1 MITEKDGGASA
12 SFEDDDVA
20 FDHYA
25 DPAAEGAPVAEAP
38 AEKPIAEAP
47 TPKEPEP
54 QPEAIEAPVAAA
66 PEPVKEQPTETHR
79 VPLSEHLAEREKR
92 QEWERK
98 ARELEQRLQQAQPKE
113 PAKAPE
119 FWEQPE
125 NSIDYRVQQAV
136 APLQQALQQQAE
148 MFSRTRAEDK
158 YGADAVQAAFE
169 DLAGRMQQGD
179 QFARFDYQRI
189 MSSPHPYGMMV
200 EMHRERATLREIGND
215 PAAYKERLAGDLL
228 KDPTFLAKALEAAR
242 AQAQPGT
249 VVNLAPARPKPATL
263 PSVSNMGS
271 AGTIA
276 AGTEDESDDDKFDR
290 LATGRR

>member
-1 MITEKDGGASA
+1 MITEKTAAHPRRSKTMMLRSITMPIRPPKARPSQKHRPKSRSQKRRRPRNRNRNPRQSRPGRSGA
-12 SFEDDDVA
+12 
-20 FDHYA
+20 
-25 DPAAEGAPVAEAP
+25 
-38 AEKPIAEAP
+38 
-47 TPKEPEP
+47 
-54 QPEAIEAPVAAA
+54 
-66 PEPVKEQPTETHR
+66 EPVKEQPTETHR

-189 MSSPHPYGMMV
+189 MSSPHP
-200 EMHRERATLREIGND
+200 
-215 PAAYKERLAGDLL
+215 
-228 KDPTFLAKALEAAR
+228 
-242 AQAQPGT
+242 
-249 VVNLAPARPKPATL
+249 
-263 PSVSNMGS
+263 MG
-271 AGTIA
+271 
-276 AGTEDESDDDKFDR
+276 
-290 LATGRR
+290 